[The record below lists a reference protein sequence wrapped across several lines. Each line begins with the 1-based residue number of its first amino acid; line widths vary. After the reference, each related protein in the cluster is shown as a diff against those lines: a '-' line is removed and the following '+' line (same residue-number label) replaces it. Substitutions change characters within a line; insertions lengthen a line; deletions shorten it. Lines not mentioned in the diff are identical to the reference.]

1 MRVEQYTVA
10 TPYDQRRKTVPIYE
24 YQCGSCAHR
33 FEVKQSIKDDPIKE
47 CVRCGKE
54 VTKLISPP
62 AIMFKGSGW
71 YITDYSDKM
80 KPGGSDTSDKPA
92 ETGTEKTTAPA
103 SSEGTSASP
112 AAASTPAS
120 ATASSAPSSSG
131 TTTSSTGTSASPS
144 SAAPASKP

>member
-1 MRVEQYTVA
+1 M
-10 TPYDQRRKTVPIYE
+10 PIYE
-24 YQCGSCAHR
+24 YQCGSCEHR

-47 CVRCGKE
+47 CVRCGKA

-92 ETGTEKTTAPA
+92 AGTETAKAPA
-103 SSEGTSASP
+103 TSDSTSATP
-112 AAASTPAS
+112 ASTPAPAAPAPS
-120 ATASSAPSSSG
+120 TASSTP
-131 TTTSSTGTSASPS
+131 SSTGTNA
-144 SAAPASKP
+144 SAAGSSSSSTSSTNKS